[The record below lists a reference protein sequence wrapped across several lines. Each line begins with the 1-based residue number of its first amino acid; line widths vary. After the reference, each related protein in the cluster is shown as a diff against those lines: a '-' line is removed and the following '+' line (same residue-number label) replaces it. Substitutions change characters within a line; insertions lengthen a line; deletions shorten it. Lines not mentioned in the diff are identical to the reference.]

1 MNEQQWQNL
10 KILIDEEYSICLSVH
25 DYIDILSMNMS
36 EPESSGF
43 EMCTERDLIKIG
55 LYGWFRNG
63 LVSIYVSKNLE
74 EGYIRISSEK
84 SNANIIQNI
93 VQGKSVWSSAVPL
106 DYLTSIEQLER
117 LLKLKAF
124 W

>member
-1 MNEQQWQNL
+1 MNEQQWENL
-10 KILIDEEYSICLSVH
+10 KVLIDEEYSFCLSYL
-25 DYIDILSMNMS
+25 DYISILSMNMS
-36 EPESSGF
+36 GPENSGF
-43 EMCTERDLIKIG
+43 EMCTERDLIKLG
-55 LYGWFRNG
+55 LVGWFRGG
-63 LVSIYVSKNLE
+63 LVSIYVSKNIE

-84 SNANIIQNI
+84 SNSNIIQNI

-106 DYLTSIEQLER
+106 DYLTSVEQLER

>member
-1 MNEQQWQNL
+1 MNEQQWENL
-10 KILIDEEYSICLSVH
+10 KVLIDEEYSFCLSYL
-25 DYIDILSMNMS
+25 DYISILSMKMS
-36 EPESSGF
+36 GPENSGF
-43 EMCTERDLIKIG
+43 EMCTERDLIKLG
-55 LYGWFRNG
+55 LVGWFRSG
-63 LVSIYVSKNLE
+63 LVAIYVSKNIE

-84 SNANIIQNI
+84 SNSNIIQNI

-106 DYLTSIEQLER
+106 DYLTSVEQLER

>member
-1 MNEQQWQNL
+1 MNEQQWENL
-10 KILIDEEYSICLSVH
+10 KVLIDEEYSFCLSYL
-25 DYIDILSMNMS
+25 DYISILSMKMS
-36 EPESSGF
+36 GPENSGF
-43 EMCTERDLIKIG
+43 EMCTERDLIKLG
-55 LYGWFRNG
+55 LVGWFRGG
-63 LVSIYVSKNLE
+63 LVSIYVSKNIE

-84 SNANIIQNI
+84 SYSNIIQNI

-106 DYLTSIEQLER
+106 DYLTSVEQLER

>member
-1 MNEQQWQNL
+1 MPGERMNEQQWQNL

-43 EMCTERDLIKIG
+43 EMCTERDLIKIE

-117 LLKLKAF
+117 L
-124 W
+124 

>member
-1 MNEQQWQNL
+1 MNEQQWENL
-10 KILIDEEYSICLSVH
+10 KVLIDEEYSFCLSSL
-25 DYIDILSMNMS
+25 DYISILSTKMLG
-36 EPESSGF
+36 PENSGF
-43 EMCTERDLIKIG
+43 ELCMERYLIKLG
-55 LYGWFRNG
+55 LVGWFRGG
-63 LVSIYVSKNLE
+63 LVSIYVSKNIE

-84 SNANIIQNI
+84 SNSNIIQNI

-106 DYLTSIEQLER
+106 DYLTSVEQLER